1 MATAE
6 KFFDPFS
13 VLGPPLDKHTVRL
26 DTLHDRSVSETLALQ
41 EGLLI
46 MIAKL
51 MEITRLIAGPGV
63 RGGVSELEWCQELAR
78 EVHRLEKIL
87 TGNFLASGWRGDV
100 FKGLLRLPVRLE
112 RIGDMLESILN
123 CCRIK
128 AEDGIPFCD
137 KSFEELDHL
146 FSALRETLE
155 HLGAAIVSPD
165 RQLLEGIFS
174 LNRRLSDSL
183 LDDRLAHWDR
193 VEAGLT
199 AFQAS
204 SLYLDILDSITSANE
219 YVKKMAS
226 TLLELGM
233 MDASLA
239 TTPETR
245 PADSPCG

>member
-1 MATAE
+1 MNTAE
-6 KFFDPFS
+6 RFFDPFS
-13 VLGPPLDKHTVRL
+13 VFGPPLDTRTLQV
-26 DTLHDRSVSETLALQ
+26 DTLHDRPVSESVTLQ

-46 MIAKL
+46 MIGKL

-63 RGGVSELEWCQELAR
+63 KGGVAELEWCQELAR

-137 KSFEELDHL
+137 RSLEELDQL
-146 FSALRETLE
+146 FGLLREILGN
-155 HLGAAIVSPD
+155 LGAAVLAPD
-165 RQLLEGIFS
+165 RKLLERILS
-174 LNRRLSDSL
+174 LNKRLSDTL
-183 LDDRLAHWDR
+183 LDYRLAHWDR

-199 AFQAS
+199 VFQAS
-204 SLYLDILDSITSANE
+204 SLYLDILDSVTSANE
-219 YVKKMAS
+219 YVKRMS
-226 TLLELGM
+226 TTLLELGKT
-233 MDASLA
+233 DA
-239 TTPETR
+239 TTSATR
-245 PADSPCG
+245 EGQPVRL